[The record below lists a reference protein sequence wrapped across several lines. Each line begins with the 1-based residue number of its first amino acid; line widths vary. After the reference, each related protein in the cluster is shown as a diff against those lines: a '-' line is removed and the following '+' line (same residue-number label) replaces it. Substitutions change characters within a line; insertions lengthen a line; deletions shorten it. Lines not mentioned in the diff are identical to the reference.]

1 MNEGKLENFMKD
13 RESNAP
19 VVIRNKTCS
28 IYALAWIESFKFHE
42 KLGWKAWTDVLI
54 LV

>member
-1 MNEGKLENFMKD
+1 MNEGKLDNFMKD
-13 RESNAP
+13 RDNAH
-19 VVIRNKTCS
+19 VVIRNKACS